1 MECHQFN
8 IMNGFE
14 DLITYSD
21 YEDGDFVKLAY
32 SALSPS
38 KPKKTPI
45 KPDHFTLWSDDE
57 FHYRFRLLKS
67 TTRFILSLIDGH
79 IEIIDDYGV
88 EIFPEHQLLF
98 TLRYFATGTISAT
111 YHDFVGIRRST
122 GKQIVGR
129 VCEVLAFLRS
139 RIIHF
144 PKCPDGIKKIE
155 KEFFNIA
162 KIPHCIGVIGC
173 THVRLTAI
181 NKAEKMETYM
191 NQNNFLS
198 LKIQIVCDATSKIE
212 NIVARWPGAAQE
224 AAIFCNSKLCK
235 HFEDGE
241 MRENIILG
249 DCAYPLRKYLLTPI
263 DKATS
268 AAKVRYNDAL
278 VRTRNTFSTTCDLWK
293 RRFPILI
300 NGFAGSNEW
309 IQCVVV
315 ATAVLHN
322 IACNMGEK
330 IPKITVE
337 EQEKLK
343 SSQIENSRF
352 YVNEKNMEHSSI
364 RDFFVEYF
372 NRFPDQKCNEEN
384 SNT

>member
-1 MECHQFN
+1 
-8 IMNGFE
+8 MNADK
-14 DLITYSD
+14 DLNTYSD

-38 KPKKTPI
+38 RAKKTSI

-57 FHYRFRLLKS
+57 FHHRFRLLKT
-67 TTRFILSLIDGH
+67 TTRFILSLLDGH
-79 IEIIDDYGV
+79 IEVIDDGGV

-111 YHDFVGIRRST
+111 YREFVGIRRTT
-122 GKQIVGR
+122 GKLIVGR

-144 PKCPDGIKKIE
+144 PRCDSEIKRIE
-155 KEFFNIA
+155 KEFFSIA

-181 NKAEKMETYM
+181 GTGEKAETYK
-191 NQNNFLS
+191 NANNFLS
-198 LKIQIVCDATSKIE
+198 LKVQIVCDANSKIE

-224 AAIFCNSKLCK
+224 SVIFSNSKLCQQ
-235 HFEDGE
+235 FENGDMGE
-241 MRENIILG
+241 SVLLG

-263 DKATS
+263 DKPTS
-268 AAKVRYNDAL
+268 AAKIRYNEAL
-278 VRTRNTFSTTCDLWK
+278 LKTRNSLGTTCDLWK

-300 NGFAGSNEW
+300 NGMAETNEW

-330 IPKITVE
+330 VPKITAE

-343 SSQIENSRF
+343 SSHIQNKRA
-352 YVNEKNMEHSSI
+352 HSSKKNPELSSV
-364 RDFFVEYF
+364 RDCFVEYF
-372 NRFPDQKCNEEN
+372 NKFPDQNRNEEN
-384 SNT
+384 STAQ